1 VWFVF
6 LFVSDSLA
14 WANLNLVLF
23 IAFAACVGVVLFSIF
38 FLHEGAM
45 VRAARQYA
53 AELGKVVL
61 DQSSM
66 WRGVRLVIRPV
77 DSRLERVELSE
88 FLVSRMGRRRWR
100 MLVELAEDTEYTF
113 EMSSKLTAGVGRV
126 FTAGDGMVGGDH
138 VNRVLWTETAVRKR
152 VTALLLGDSEVR
164 RTYAVATNRGLRS
177 LRVEGNR
184 IALEFDR
191 GVGNARA
198 MFALV
203 HLLSPSRV

>member
-1 VWFVF
+1 
-6 LFVSDSLA
+6 
-14 WANLNLVLF
+14 
-23 IAFAACVGVVLFSIF
+23 
-38 FLHEGAM
+38 
-45 VRAARQYA
+45 
-53 AELGKVVL
+53 
-61 DQSSM
+61 
-66 WRGVRLVIRPV
+66 
-77 DSRLERVELSE
+77 
-88 FLVSRMGRRRWR
+88 

-138 VNRVLWTETAVRKR
+138 VNRVVWTETAVRKR

-198 MFALV
+198 MFALA